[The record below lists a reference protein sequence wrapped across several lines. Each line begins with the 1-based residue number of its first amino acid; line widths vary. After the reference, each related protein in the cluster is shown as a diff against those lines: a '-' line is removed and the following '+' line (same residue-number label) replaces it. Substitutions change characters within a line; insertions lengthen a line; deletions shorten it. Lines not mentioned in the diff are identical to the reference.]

1 MAKLPNFS
9 TLEEEAEFWEVHS
22 LTEYMDELEDVD
34 LRVEGT
40 SEDTYLTIRVT
51 PETITT
57 LRETARK
64 RDASL
69 QGLLR
74 EWIESVKAEVA

>member
-9 TLEEEAEFWEVHS
+9 TLEEEAEFWEGHS
-22 LTEYMDELEDVD
+22 LTEYMDELEDAD
-34 LRVEGT
+34 LQVEG
-40 SEDTYLTIRVT
+40 SEDAYLTIRVT
-51 PETITT
+51 PDVITT
-57 LRETARK
+57 LREMTRK
-64 RDASL
+64 RKASL